1 MTFKSLKSANLGDE
15 VYVVVKTLNLAN
27 KKVWLN
33 IRQGREEKTELHFK
47 KSGLMLQHSKGE
59 NTRAEAVVGAYAK
72 DDKITNRTDFKDW
85 AIFKITLGG
94 KDSKKEREALDRL
107 KGKKAFM
114 YLLVDAH
121 SPKFK
126 SSIQR

>member
-1 MTFKSLKSANLGDE
+1 MKSANLGDE